1 VKESSPL
8 WRKLRAT
15 ASRLVVIDPPQGFL
29 DSFPAPH
36 STRIEDELH
45 PDSPW
50 VLCFATTLE
59 QVERFGQLLASLTT
73 EDPVV
78 WCAYPKASSKRYR
91 CEFNR
96 DSGWE
101 SIGHAGFEPVAQVA
115 IDEDWSAI
123 RFRQTRHIKTLSR
136 THLTAISEE
145 GRRRAP
151 DSPSGARGG
160 T

>member
-1 VKESSPL
+1 MEEGSPL

-15 ASRLVVIDPPQGFL
+15 ASPLVVIDPPEGFFD
-29 DSFPAPH
+29 DSPAPT
-36 STRIEDELH
+36 SARIEDTLRR
-45 PDSPW
+45 DATW

-59 QVERFGQLLASLTT
+59 QVERFGRQLASLTT

-96 DSGWE
+96 DSGWK
-101 SIGHAGFEPVAQVA
+101 SIGQAGYEPVAQVA
-115 IDEDWSAI
+115 IDGDWSAI
-123 RFRQTRHIKTLSR
+123 RFRQARHIKNLTR
-136 THLTAISEE
+136 THLAAISDE

>member
-1 VKESSPL
+1 MGESSPL

-15 ASRLVVIDPPQGFL
+15 ASPLVVIDPPEGFF
-29 DSFPAPH
+29 DAFPAPKA
-36 STRIEDELH
+36 TRIDEKLR
-45 PDSPW
+45 PGATW
-50 VLCFATTLE
+50 VLCFVTTLE
-59 QVERFGQLLASLTT
+59 QVERFGRQLASLTT

-96 DSGWE
+96 DTGWE
-101 SIGHAGFEPVAQVA
+101 SIGQAGCEPVAQVA

-123 RFRQTRHIKTLSR
+123 RFRQARHIKSLTR
-136 THLTAISEE
+136 THLAAISEE

-151 DSPSGARGG
+151 DAPSGARGG